1 MTTPAQKI
9 ERMSLETQVVK
20 ANKREVLR
28 AIYLDWINNYLTTS
42 AFADH
47 NGLTDEQARKL
58 VDLAREVF
66 SSPHPDA

>member
-1 MTTPAQKI
+1 MTTPAQKV
-9 ERMSLETQVVK
+9 ERMSLETQVVN

-28 AIYLDWINNYLTTS
+28 AIYLDWINNYLTITT
-42 AFADH
+42 FADH

-66 SSPHPDA
+66 NDYNPDA